1 MKKTTHQNY
10 DAGIDVVRFLAFLS
24 VFIHHFVFQG
34 GNSISAN
41 SQEFWS
47 NSIVD
52 KVSFFGSEGVTIF
65 FCLTGYLLSK
75 LLLRELSDT
84 KKISVRL
91 FYFRRILRIWPL
103 YFLYI
108 LFCLLASQILGNQ
121 AIKNS
126 ELPALLTFTYN
137 WQQIFVGESRG
148 MPAILWSISIEEQ
161 IYLILPLLLVLF
173 SRWNVTRLALLLVL
187 IGCISRIILFI
198 NNSSSYRNTF
208 SYMST
213 IGIGMFYAL
222 NEVRFKT
229 WFQKNRNLLSVIFVL
244 FILLYISSFKTV
256 FSGGYLNILAFDLTA
271 FLTLC
276 LLLIFSGKENQPHNK
291 VLLPFAW
298 LGRRTYGMYIF
309 HWPILAFMVSRN
321 IFFKEFEGISLPGI
335 LFAFTLVVLIS
346 AFSYRFIEKPFLNL
360 RTKYQYVKIG

>member
-1 MKKTTHQNY
+1 
-10 DAGIDVVRFLAFLS
+10 
-24 VFIHHFVFQG
+24 
-34 GNSISAN
+34 
-41 SQEFWS
+41 
-47 NSIVD
+47 
-52 KVSFFGSEGVTIF
+52 
-65 FCLTGYLLSK
+65 
-75 LLLRELSDT
+75 
-84 KKISVRL
+84 
-91 FYFRRILRIWPL
+91 
-103 YFLYI
+103 
-108 LFCLLASQILGNQ
+108 
-121 AIKNS
+121 
-126 ELPALLTFTYN
+126 
-137 WQQIFVGESRG
+137 
-148 MPAILWSISIEEQ
+148 
-161 IYLILPLLLVLF
+161 
-173 SRWNVTRLALLLVL
+173 
-187 IGCISRIILFI
+187 
-198 NNSSSYRNTF
+198 
-208 SYMST
+208 MST

-276 LLLIFSGKENQPHNK
+276 LLLIFSAKENQPHNK

-321 IFFKEFEGISLPGI
+321 IFFKEFEGISLLGI